1 MSDQL
6 ADDALTLE
14 TPPDDSHTDAG
25 ATTTRAK
32 APARRSG
39 RSKGR
44 SPGRTSRASVRRIAE
59 KAEELVDTDGS
70 TRQLVADLT
79 GAGSTGIADLTTAI
93 MEAKRTPV
101 DAAVADLTII
111 QDGSIPEA
119 VVHLVGMSKDELKSL
134 HQLVSTFSDVDLPE
148 KIPAKSTDAALVLVD
163 PVRSA
168 QIDEAAVDRLVQLLA
183 K

>member
-1 MSDQL
+1 MTDQL
-6 ADDALTLE
+6 VDDAPALE
-14 TPPDDSHTDAG
+14 TPLEDPHADAQDP
-25 ATTTRAK
+25 TPRAK
-32 APARRSG
+32 APTRRSARG
-39 RSKGR
+39 KGR
-44 SPGRTSRASVRRIAE
+44 STGRTSRASVRRIAE
-59 KAEELVDTDGS
+59 KAEELVDTDGA

-79 GAGSTGIADLTTAI
+79 GAASTGIADLTTAI

-101 DAAVADLTII
+101 EAAVADLTII

-148 KIPAKSTDAALVLVD
+148 KIPAKSTDAALVLVE

-168 QIDEAAVDRLVQLLA
+168 QIDEAAVERLVQLLA

>member
-1 MSDQL
+1 MTDQL
-6 ADDALTLE
+6 VDDAPTLE
-14 TPPDDSHTDAG
+14 TLSEDSHADAEG
-25 ATTTRAK
+25 TTTRVK
-32 APARRSG
+32 TPTRRSARG
-39 RSKGR
+39 KGR

-59 KAEELVDTDGS
+59 KAEDLVDTDGS

-79 GAGSTGIADLTTAI
+79 GAASTGIADLTTAI

-101 DAAVADLTII
+101 EAAVADLTII

-134 HQLVSTFSDVDLPE
+134 HQLVSTFSDVDLPGE
-148 KIPAKSTDAALVLVD
+148 IPAKSTDAALVLVD

-168 QIDEAAVDRLVQLLA
+168 RIDEAAVERLVQLLA

>member
-1 MSDQL
+1 
-6 ADDALTLE
+6 
-14 TPPDDSHTDAG
+14 
-25 ATTTRAK
+25 
-32 APARRSG
+32 
-39 RSKGR
+39 
-44 SPGRTSRASVRRIAE
+44 
-59 KAEELVDTDGS
+59 
-70 TRQLVADLT
+70 
-79 GAGSTGIADLTTAI
+79 

>member
-1 MSDQL
+1 MTDQL
-6 ADDALTLE
+6 VDDAPALE
-14 TPPDDSHTDAG
+14 TPLEDPHADAQDP
-25 ATTTRAK
+25 TPRAK
-32 APARRSG
+32 APTRRSARG
-39 RSKGR
+39 KGR
-44 SPGRTSRASVRRIAE
+44 STGRTSRASVRRIAE
-59 KAEELVDTDGS
+59 KAEELVDTDGA

-79 GAGSTGIADLTTAI
+79 GAASTGIADLTTAI

-101 DAAVADLTII
+101 EAAVADLTII

-134 HQLVSTFSDVDLPE
+134 HHLVSTFSDVDLPE
-148 KIPAKSTDAALVLVD
+148 KIPAKSTDAALVLVE

-168 QIDEAAVDRLVQLLA
+168 QIDEAAVERLVQLLA